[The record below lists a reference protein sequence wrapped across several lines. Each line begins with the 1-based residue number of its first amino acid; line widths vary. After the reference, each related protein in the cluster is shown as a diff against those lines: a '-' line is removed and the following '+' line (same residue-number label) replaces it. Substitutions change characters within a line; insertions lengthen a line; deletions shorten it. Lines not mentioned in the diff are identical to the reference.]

1 MNQNAIRVSTQNL
14 LAQVLKLLII
24 SHEQFVNQVHLQA
37 QIFNRDILYQTK
49 SLEML
54 IYLHRALSR
63 KAIDLQG
70 LVNFINQVIVPM
82 QSNSQ
87 ITSYLK
93 NLSLTLSIQIE
104 IDYTDVKNNRIK
116 RFIFGQNS
124 NLKIKFICQNEDW
137 FLLQDSNDINR
148 ADLQPANRVN
158 KIINKSGTEMNLE
171 NFNQTEHY
179 SSGCIIDQYVQAY
192 SLSKCEE
199 KLFLLIIKK
208 SKICFK
214 CNKEQELIP
223 CNACSIFY
231 CKTCIVNERND
242 NQLVCRFCNSKIR
255 VRIVKKEEVP
265 QLSLFDSNRV
275 KCEFCV
281 NPTNDSI
288 FFCSKCGSFRM
299 EPNKLDKCVICKF
312 LPTKENSRKCL
323 FC

>member
-124 NLKIKFICQNEDW
+124 NLKIP
-137 FLLQDSNDINR
+137 NR
-148 ADLQPANRVN
+148 R
-158 KIINKSGTEMNLE
+158 
-171 NFNQTEHY
+171 
-179 SSGCIIDQYVQAY
+179 
-192 SLSKCEE
+192 
-199 KLFLLIIKK
+199 
-208 SKICFK
+208 
-214 CNKEQELIP
+214 
-223 CNACSIFY
+223 
-231 CKTCIVNERND
+231 
-242 NQLVCRFCNSKIR
+242 
-255 VRIVKKEEVP
+255 
-265 QLSLFDSNRV
+265 
-275 KCEFCV
+275 
-281 NPTNDSI
+281 
-288 FFCSKCGSFRM
+288 
-299 EPNKLDKCVICKF
+299 
-312 LPTKENSRKCL
+312 
-323 FC
+323 